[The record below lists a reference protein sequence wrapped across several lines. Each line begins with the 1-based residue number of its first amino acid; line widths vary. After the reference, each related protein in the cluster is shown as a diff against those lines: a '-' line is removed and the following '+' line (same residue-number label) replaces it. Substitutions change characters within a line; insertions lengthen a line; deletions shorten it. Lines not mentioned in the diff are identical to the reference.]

1 MTRALVSESE
11 QEVYSVE
18 NDDVDADEFYFYDIG
33 KVLDMKV
40 NSYFYTEEMR
50 EIQIRDYK
58 LTKIT
63 DREMDIQIDFN
74 IPSKI
79 TQSVAEPDVL
89 IVKFTQP
96 LIFMDAEDY
105 TQLEEN
111 SEISMKIQP

>member
-1 MTRALVSESE
+1 MYSAESE
-11 QEVYSVE
+11 
-18 NDDVDADEFYFYDIG
+18 DDSAEELYFYDIG

-40 NSYFYTEEMR
+40 DSYFYTEEMR

-58 LTKIT
+58 LRQIT
-63 DREMDIQIDFN
+63 EQHMDIQIDFN

-89 IVKFTQP
+89 VVKFTQP

-111 SEISMKIQP
+111 SEISTKIQP